1 MITHDEQNAD
11 RPQSVEMILILQGR
25 FHPMQT
31 NYPHLASRWNSYSVQ
46 AFKLA
51 LLGFRL
57 LSLKAW
63 RAKNGSIA
71 KS

>member
-1 MITHDEQNAD
+1 
-11 RPQSVEMILILQGR
+11 
-25 FHPMQT
+25 MQT

-63 RAKNGSIA
+63 RAKMEASQSLNSFTSIRLFLA
-71 KS
+71 WC